1 MADVKWIKIVTDIF
15 DDEKILIIE
24 SMPESDSIIVIWF
37 KLLCLAGKQ
46 NNSGVFT
53 INGRIPCTDE
63 MFAAIFR
70 RPVGTVRL
78 ALKTFEGLGM
88 IEIINDTVTI
98 PKWGKHQSL
107 EQIASRKAY
116 MRKYMQDY
124 REKQRLLGE
133 GAKPD
138 EKGTKDN
145 KNACVNTNV
154 NINTANSKCH
164 VSAPEGDIE
173 EEGDIEGDKSN
184 VVCTEPPVSGRSMP
198 AEKPDSGP
206 IDFIIHLKGDA
217 VYNVPAED
225 VEEYRRLY
233 PGVDVEQQ
241 LRNMEGWSID
251 AGPNRKTEQGVK
263 RFITR
268 WLIREQNTAS
278 KASVKGGVKNG
289 ISQRSADEGPR
300 RLYAGETIV

>member
-46 NNSGVFT
+46 NNGGVCT

-107 EQIASRKAY
+107 DQLAARKAY

-124 REKQRLLGE
+124 REKQKLLGE
-133 GAKPD
+133 GKKP
-138 EKGTKDN
+138 EKKGGKTN
-145 KNACVNTNV
+145 VNTNV

-164 VSAPEGDIE
+164 VSAPEEDIE
-173 EEGDIEGDKSN
+173 EEGDIERDKSN
-184 VVCTEPPVSGRSMP
+184 AVGAELFDKSSCPEAKP
-198 AEKPDSGP
+198 AVFFLPLNNGTQHEVTQDD
-206 IDFIIHLKGDA
+206 IDG
-217 VYNVPAED
+217 YSE
-225 VEEYRRLY
+225 LY
-233 PGVDVEQQ
+233 PAVDVKQEI
-241 LRNMEGWSID
+241 RKMIGWLN
-251 AGPNRKTEQGVK
+251 ANPKKRKTK
-263 RFITR
+263 R
-268 WLIREQNTAS
+268 
-278 KASVKGGVKNG
+278 GVKNFING
-289 ISQRSADEGPR
+289 WLSREQDRGGKGKQQLPRGQPQPPVYADEEDF
-300 RLYAGETIV
+300 Y